1 LQELEFGL
9 ARVEARDFVSRRFQ
23 LGLQIDNLRASFRMK
38 IRRGKGG
45 FQIGDLVFRGEN
57 IRFHRQGGLNGALFD
72 LVMKLKTLA
81 KKIRRLE
88 ARLREGPKKL
98 ARLKRKL
105 EAMAAA
111 EARKA
116 KRKAAA
122 RAGEAREAAK
132 KVKRKRNLSP
142 EGRAKLSAAMK
153 ARWAAKK
160 AAA

>member
-1 LQELEFGL
+1 MPPST
-9 ARVEARDFVSRRFQ
+9 RRVSRSTVD
-23 LGLQIDNLRASFRMK
+23 LIMK
-38 IRRGKGG
+38 
-45 FQIGDLVFRGEN
+45 V
-57 IRFHRQGGLNGALFD
+57 
-72 LVMKLKTLA
+72 KTLR

-98 ARLKRKL
+98 SKLKRKL

-122 RAGEAREAAK
+122 RAGEAPQAAQK
-132 KVKRKRNLSP
+132 GKRKHNLSP

-153 ARWAAKK
+153 ARWAAKR
-160 AAA
+160 AAAEANPQDTSTNHDVTPEPAPQGP